1 MQLSLIISYF
11 TEDVILVGYLRL
23 CTYVDADILAS
34 TWQTPGLLPD
44 NPTIPPIVLGTRRLS
59 NTTKFPSPKKCVGF
73 FPRLDTCIITGSTT
87 DTLHALAIG

>member
-34 TWQTPGLLPD
+34 TWQTPGLFPD
-44 NPTIPPIVLGTRRLS
+44 NPTIPPIVLGRLS
-59 NTTKFPSPKKCVGF
+59 NTKKFPSPKRCISF
-73 FPRLDTCIITGSTT
+73 LPWLDTCIITGSTT